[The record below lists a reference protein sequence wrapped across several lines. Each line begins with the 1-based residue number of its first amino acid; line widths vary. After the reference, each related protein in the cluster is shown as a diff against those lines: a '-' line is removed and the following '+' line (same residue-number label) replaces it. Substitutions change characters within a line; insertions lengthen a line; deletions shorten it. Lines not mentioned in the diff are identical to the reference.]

1 MNHEFEQTEISA
13 IQLRESK
20 TQPKVSLSRE
30 IGVAEITHT
39 IFGKAKVR
47 IIRKHDKIRR
57 KLMLAALLV
66 AALAIAAWQSW
77 LVSQQTEPLP
87 GADPALALSAGA
99 QEAAPASQSENIA
112 SLAIPPSAKIE
123 PGTPPQAEINNPAI
137 NQKSALQ
144 PSSGLKGDEQMA
156 AKPVEPRPL
165 KATKSQSEP
174 PVATENALNN
184 PADLQ
189 PPAKPVPQKKKSVAA
204 SRIALSAASSPA
216 DVPVLSAPLGKEDI
230 STPSF
235 AENNQP
241 TGSDNAPGK

>member
-57 KLMLAALLV
+57 KLMLTALLV

-99 QEAAPASQSENIA
+99 QEAAPASQPEHIV
-112 SLAIPPSAKIE
+112 SLAIPPSAKSE
-123 PGTPPQAEINNPAI
+123 PGTPSQAEINNPAI
-137 NQKSALQ
+137 NQKSAPQ
-144 PSSGLKGDEQMA
+144 PSSGLKGDEQIA
-156 AKPVEPRPL
+156 AKPVESRP
-165 KATKSQSEP
+165 KATRTQSEP
-174 PVATENALNN
+174 PVAINNALNN

-189 PPAKPVPQKKKSVAA
+189 PPARPVPKKKSVAA
-204 SRIALSAASSPA
+204 SRIALSAASSPV

-230 STPSF
+230 STPSS
-235 AENNQP
+235 AGNNQP